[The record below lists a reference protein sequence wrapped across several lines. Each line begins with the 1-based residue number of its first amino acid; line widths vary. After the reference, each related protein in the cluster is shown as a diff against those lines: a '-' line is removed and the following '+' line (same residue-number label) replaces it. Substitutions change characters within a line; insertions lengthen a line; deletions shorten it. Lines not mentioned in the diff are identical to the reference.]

1 MSDGHYD
8 HAYLEVQAFADA
20 LIVEHSGV
28 EDSLDSYVDY
38 ELRKRFR
45 SHLHLIAATM
55 RAIELN
61 DSLDGHS
68 GEQELIAH
76 SLGIACELYIRP
88 LPDISPSERQQ
99 AVQLVETL
107 QHQRFYLP
115 PTLRRAIED
124 ETALMLALHRHR
136 VSLAFEHFLNDSHLQ
151 GAVAEHFSATWRDV
165 RRGLLPSE

>member
-1 MSDGHYD
+1 MSGGHYGY
-8 HAYLEVQAFADA
+8 AYLEVQAFADA
-20 LIVEHSGV
+20 LIVEQNGEESP
-28 EDSLDSYVDY
+28 DSYIDH

-45 SHLHLIAATM
+45 SHLHLIAAAM
-55 RAIELN
+55 RAIEWN

-68 GEQELIAH
+68 GEQELISH
-76 SLGIACELYIRP
+76 CLGIACELYIRP

-99 AVQLVETL
+99 AKQLVETL

-136 VSLAFEHFLNDSHLQ
+136 VSLAFEQFGNDSQLQ
-151 GAVAEHFSATWRDV
+151 GAAAERFSATWRDV
-165 RRGLLPSE
+165 RRGLLPNE